1 MRDMAYWKCF
11 EEGCKDQTIYRFK
24 GLCRSCT
31 TYELGEPKNAVNR
44 QKVDEAG
51 TQIAPVEKVPMRAV
65 TLQDYKTFRRTQKR
79 LTNKQHQ
86 ALVQAH
92 QHTHNEH
99 NGRHAHTCDDD
110 CDHEPIPEVLDIG
123 ESINEEE

>member
-51 TQIAPVEKVPMRAV
+51 TQIAPVEKVPM
-65 TLQDYKTFRRTQKR
+65 
-79 LTNKQHQ
+79 
-86 ALVQAH
+86 
-92 QHTHNEH
+92 
-99 NGRHAHTCDDD
+99 
-110 CDHEPIPEVLDIG
+110 
-123 ESINEEE
+123 